1 MISRIG
7 YATLYCM
14 GDPFINYLNKLYG
27 EAKNG
32 HNTNDLKAFKKFYDG
47 RIEPTTGVDSTGK
60 ATLGSSKLGSSY
72 YNVVKPIVE
81 TKSTTALDAMIT
93 TAVKPARLSHQ
104 TFDNLKQLESIAD
117 IINDCWEN
125 IKRNTKLPNISQK
138 IVRDGSIYGIGIAKV
153 IWNQS
158 INNGLGDIRI
168 ERVNPLDFY
177 PEPQATSIENCN
189 YIFVKRVISR
199 FDLINQYKNKPE
211 ILKIIDE
218 LSTPS
223 KQIVQGEQTNE
234 VLTAKTSVE
243 NTGMTQQ
250 MFVEKGDMPSGT
262 EHNIELIECYLKD
275 DTVLVSTEKESPE
288 DKKMKQ
294 TQRFKY
300 QNGRMIIFSGKHILE
315 DRPIDYPF
323 GFPFS
328 IYNPIQSDTLFGHG
342 DVEDIMMI
350 QKRLTD
356 AYAKLNELLQKY
368 KSQIVTTRKYA
379 ETLSGN
385 FDIIALDPGD
395 TQIPF
400 QQITNKLTQDIAIV
414 RQHIQDLKQ
423 DAYKIARINEIMLS
437 GERPTGV
444 NSGQMVRDLIESP
457 MSSIREM
464 QRNFKNFLEDISN
477 KAIVLIQLYYNQ
489 PRIIR
494 MSSGAKFAAIEQDA
508 TGQMVINVYDQNMED
523 DQLYN
528 IETIKS
534 DLSLG
539 EYEIEITAGS
549 SLPQSQSAVA
559 ATTMQLAQQGIFG
572 DIQNPDVKELI
583 LKTLDYPNYRA
594 IINKIKQEQD
604 EQAQIPT
611 PEPDFNAYIKNV
623 NMSLKDITE
632 LVSVLPLDQQIQT
645 VSTIMTSLGLGM
657 PSAPIEPM
665 PNIESMPIE
674 DDTQSQVIPQPN
686 FIRSIG

>member
-1 MISRIG
+1 M
-7 YATLYCM
+7 
-14 GDPFINYLNKLYG
+14 
-27 EAKNG
+27 
-32 HNTNDLKAFKKFYDG
+32 NT
-47 RIEPTTGVDSTGK
+47 IE
-60 ATLGSSKLGSSY
+60 
-72 YNVVKPIVE
+72 KPWELLV
-81 TKSTTALDAMIT
+81 L
-93 TAVKPARLSHQ
+93 
-104 TFDNLKQLESIAD
+104 LESIAD

-153 IWNQS
+153 MWNQS

-168 ERVNPLDFY
+168 ERLSPLDFY

-243 NTGMTQQ
+243 NTEMTQQ
-250 MFVEKGDMPSGT
+250 MFVEKGGMPSGT

-275 DTVLVSTEKESPE
+275 DTVLISTEKESPQDE
-288 DKKMKQ
+288 KMKQ

-350 QKRLTD
+350 QRRLTD

-368 KSQIVTTRKYA
+368 KSQIVTTKKYA
-379 ETLSGN
+379 KAVSGN

-444 NSGQMVRDLIESP
+444 NSGKMVRDLIESP

-494 MSSGAKFAAIEQDA
+494 MSSGSKFAAIEQDA
-508 TGQMVINVYDQNMED
+508 NGQMIINVYDQNMED

-534 DLSLG
+534 DLTLG
-539 EYEIEITAGS
+539 EFEIEITAGS

-559 ATTMQLAQQGIFG
+559 TTTMQLAQQGIFG
-572 DIQNPDVKELI
+572 DTQNPDVKELI

-594 IINKIKQEQD
+594 IINKIKEEQD
-604 EQAQIPT
+604 EQAQIPA
-611 PEPDFNAYIKNV
+611 PEPDFNTYIKNV
-623 NMSLKDITE
+623 KMSLKDITD

-645 VSTIMTSLGLGM
+645 VSTIMSSLGLGM
-657 PSAPIEPM
+657 PSAPIESM

-674 DDTQSQVIPQPN
+674 QNNTPIPQPN
-686 FIRSIG
+686 FIRSVG